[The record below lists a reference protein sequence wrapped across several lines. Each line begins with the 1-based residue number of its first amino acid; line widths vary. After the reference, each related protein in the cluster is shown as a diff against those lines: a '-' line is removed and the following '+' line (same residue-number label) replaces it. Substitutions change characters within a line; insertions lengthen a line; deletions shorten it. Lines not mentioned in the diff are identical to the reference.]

1 MNKPEREGF
10 VAEEPVDLE
19 QTPDLPI
26 ADLPEWPLVIKLR
39 HKPIKKSEID
49 VLGELS
55 FREPTAFD
63 LIKCGGN
70 PCRLEVSEMLAG
82 NRVVYSWTI
91 DDNKMMRLMA
101 NLCGV
106 LEPQLQRM
114 DPRDYATCAYKL
126 RYFFIPDEM

>member
-10 VAEEPVDLE
+10 VDDEPVEEL
-19 QTPDLPI
+19 TKAPI
-26 ADLPEWPLVIKLR
+26 PVPELPEWPLVIPLR
-39 HKPIKKSEID
+39 HKPIKRSEVDI
-49 VLGELS
+49 VSELK

-70 PCRLEVSEMLAG
+70 PCRLEVSEMLTG

-91 DDNKMMRLMA
+91 DDSRMMRLMA